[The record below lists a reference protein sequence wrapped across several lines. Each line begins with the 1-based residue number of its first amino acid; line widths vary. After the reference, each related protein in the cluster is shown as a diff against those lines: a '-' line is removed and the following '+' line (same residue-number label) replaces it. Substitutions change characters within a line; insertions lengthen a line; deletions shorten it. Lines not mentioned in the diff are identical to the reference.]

1 MGLSRAHRY
10 TELETSSASEGT
22 SFKSEEKQIKL
33 LIALYM
39 ATFCTA
45 YLLDVVSIFV
55 RLLAERHGGVDPEE
69 LVEEGTC

>member
-1 MGLSRAHRY
+1 
-10 TELETSSASEGT
+10 
-22 SFKSEEKQIKL
+22 
-33 LIALYM
+33 M

-69 LVEEGTC
+69 LVEERTC